1 MNSDVMC
8 AMAKVAVDRSD
19 GLLEVFEGKGFVN
32 DQLLQ
37 YIGDR

>member
-1 MNSDVMC
+1 MR

-19 GLLEVFEGKGFVN
+19 GRLEVFEGKGFVN
-32 DQLLQ
+32 DELLQ